1 MLYSMHVKRYG
12 DHMWYR
18 SSHPYETY
26 SSNARECSQVKHT
39 LLTMALH
46 LTDGRSFG
54 FLSAL
59 YGNMQVQTA
68 FQHKLIAKCCITHS
82 MWFDAILAYIFSSQS
97 TRPFWTECIDNLL
110 LVKASPHNQHPM
122 VFHHLLIWP
131 MGLIN
136 WVNLI
141 VVRQNWA
148 QHRMHN
154 IMQS

>member
-1 MLYSMHVKRYG
+1 MLKSMHVKRYG
-12 DHMWYR
+12 DHMWYCLL
-18 SSHPYETY
+18 HPYKTY
-26 SSNARECSQVKHT
+26 SSNACECSQVELT

-59 YGNMQVQTA
+59 YGKTQFLTVY
-68 FQHKLIAKCCITHS
+68 QHKLIAKCCITHS
-82 MWFDAILAYIFSSQS
+82 MWFDAILAYIFSSQI

-110 LVKASPHNQHPM
+110 LVKTSPHNQHPM

-136 WVNLI
+136 WVNPI
-141 VVRQNWA
+141 VVRQNRA
-148 QHRMHN
+148 QHITCN
-154 IMQS
+154 NMQS

>member
-1 MLYSMHVKRYG
+1 MLYSMHVKQYG

-18 SSHPYETY
+18 SSHLYETY
-26 SSNARECSQVKHT
+26 SSNTREYSQVKHT

-46 LTDGRSFG
+46 LTDSRSFG

-59 YGNMQVQTA
+59 YENTQVQTV
-68 FQHKLIAKCCITHS
+68 FQHKLIAKCFITHS
-82 MWFDAILAYIFSSQS
+82 MWFDAILACIFSSQS

-131 MGLIN
+131 MGLRK
-136 WVNLI
+136 WVNPI

-148 QHRMHN
+148 QHKTRN
-154 IMQS
+154 NMQS